1 MEKPSQWVSKICR
14 LFFAD
19 EYARG
24 TVGVPTPAQVP
35 DLEPAFNATQ
45 NILPKLEA
53 RIIEFLSE
61 WLVTFL
67 MPAKHL
73 VDTRAPHLYF
83 MFLKEYWF
91 KELYLGLKVTAS
103 FERSESYT
111 RIIDGQVRCI
121 TPDFKPKELQVAW
134 NVQFITVFVPAWMI
148 PPMYHSLRRESIKNT
163 NSDNAIGVKSVRPT
177 WFEDIVTS
185 REPQSQ
191 TGQEQPE
198 PMHGLKLVIKE
209 EALPLKE
216 QPEFPAL
223 AELAKRGLLAPD
235 TWSCK
240 RTQIS
245 LKVTIDVPMLGTI
258 IEQNGDG
265 LLEQSHMPVGWPL
278 HIDGAVR
285 QNCAHRGT
293 TLQELDNLL
302 GEYDLKRD
310 LVEINRKAPQ
320 WSHNALW
327 NKKYMEPRPGFTLQ
341 QLCDIRRAVTAL
353 AAVPAATLPDS
364 AFLSALG
371 TPAARMVP
379 PQTGSLAQR
388 AIEEWER
395 NLCENKAVAILE
407 RMQAGRPALIKK
419 TGEKC
424 SSPLC

>member
-1 MEKPSQWVSKICR
+1 MTPDDSARNRKQQLLFRRLSQDGVGEARDILATAAKNQTEDGPSTGQPSVHVNIWELWLTNMAIIQSAHLAAKTHTQRSKSSATATMQYRPKEGELPVTAPELTSELLHCLSTLPDPWPLAKITIDMEKPSQWVSKICR

-24 TVGVPTPAQVP
+24 TVGVPTSAQVP
-35 DLEPAFNATQ
+35 DLEPAFKATQ

-83 MFLKEYWF
+83 MFLKEYWL

-121 TPDFKPKELQVAW
+121 TPDFKPKDLQVAW
-134 NVQFITVFVPAWMI
+134 NVQFITVFVPSWMV

-163 NSDNAIGVKSVRPT
+163 NSDNTIGVKSIRPT

-185 REPQSQ
+185 REPQPQ
-191 TGQEQPE
+191 TGQAEHE

-223 AELAKRGLLAPD
+223 AEL
-235 TWSCK
+235 
-240 RTQIS
+240 
-245 LKVTIDVPMLGTI
+245 
-258 IEQNGDG
+258 
-265 LLEQSHMPVGWPL
+265 
-278 HIDGAVR
+278 R
-285 QNCAHRGT
+285 QTRFACSG
-293 TLQELDNLL
+293 
-302 GEYDLKRD
+302 
-310 LVEINRKAPQ
+310 
-320 WSHNALW
+320 
-327 NKKYMEPRPGFTLQ
+327 YMELQ
-341 QLCDIRRAVTAL
+341 TNA
-353 AAVPAATLPDS
+353 
-364 AFLSALG
+364 
-371 TPAARMVP
+371 
-379 PQTGSLAQR
+379 
-388 AIEEWER
+388 
-395 NLCENKAVAILE
+395 N
-407 RMQAGRPALIKK
+407 
-419 TGEKC
+419 
-424 SSPLC
+424 

>member
-1 MEKPSQWVSKICR
+1 MAPGQDHYRYGKPSQWSPKYAGS
-14 LFFAD
+14 FAD

-24 TVGVPTPAQVP
+24 TVGVPTSAQVP
-35 DLEPAFNATQ
+35 DLEPAFKATQ
-45 NILPKLEA
+45 NILSQLEA

-91 KELYLGLKVTAS
+91 KKLYLDLKVTAS

-121 TPDFKPKELQVAW
+121 TPDFKPRFAGSMERPVHHRLCS
-134 NVQFITVFVPAWMI
+134 IMDGSSHVPQSAQGKYWE
-148 PPMYHSLRRESIKNT
+148 YKLRQHDR
-163 NSDNAIGVKSVRPT
+163 VKSIRPT

-185 REPQSQ
+185 REPQPQ
-191 TGQEQPE
+191 TGQAQHE

-265 LLEQSHMPVGWPL
+265 LLEQSHMPVGWRSCP
-278 HIDGAVR
+278 
-285 QNCAHRGT
+285 T
-293 TLQELDNLL
+293 ELRPSRHHLAEAWQL
-302 GEYDLKRD
+302 AWEYDLKRD
-310 LVEINRKAPQ
+310 LV
-320 WSHNALW
+320 
-327 NKKYMEPRPGFTLQ
+327 
-341 QLCDIRRAVTAL
+341 
-353 AAVPAATLPDS
+353 
-364 AFLSALG
+364 
-371 TPAARMVP
+371 
-379 PQTGSLAQR
+379 
-388 AIEEWER
+388 
-395 NLCENKAVAILE
+395 
-407 RMQAGRPALIKK
+407 
-419 TGEKC
+419 
-424 SSPLC
+424 